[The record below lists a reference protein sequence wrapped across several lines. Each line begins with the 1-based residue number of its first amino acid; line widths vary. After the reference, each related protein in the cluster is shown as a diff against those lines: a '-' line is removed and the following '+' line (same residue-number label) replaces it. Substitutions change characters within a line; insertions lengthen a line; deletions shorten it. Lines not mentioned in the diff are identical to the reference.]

1 MQPRPRFRL
10 RKIPCSRFWS
20 SSRTR
25 EAFPR
30 TTSLRQEIARA
41 DPFLVCRKPKE
52 ELVLQGGEF
61 QPEIAE
67 TGSMS
72 DTEMFRLANTGG
84 TGNMTLEELA
94 SYFGA
99 QVDDPDLAA
108 KFNQWVLR
116 IPFQQN
122 VS

>member
-1 MQPRPRFRL
+1 
-10 RKIPCSRFWS
+10 
-20 SSRTR
+20 
-25 EAFPR
+25 
-30 TTSLRQEIARA
+30 
-41 DPFLVCRKPKE
+41 V
-52 ELVLQGGEF
+52 
-61 QPEIAE
+61 E

-72 DTEMFRLANTGG
+72 DAEMFRLANTGG
-84 TGNMTLEELA
+84 TGNITLEELA